1 MPVSIENLKLRHF
14 LARRIQMM
22 IPIGRGKDRSPV
34 SRIIRLQGLAAMYDM
49 LEISLPE
56 NPYLRRRKQATLEE
70 KISLILDYYI
80 RQQMYGIQSYT
91 YQQDDY
97 SGGEEGNI
105 SLEINF
111 YSIFSSP

>member
-1 MPVSIENLKLRHF
+1 
-14 LARRIQMM
+14 
-22 IPIGRGKDRSPV
+22 
-34 SRIIRLQGLAAMYDM
+34 MYDM